1 MRIQEKTTSVIYKL
15 LFQIF
20 IFLIPT
26 QLAYQ
31 GIRVDYLAPTV
42 YATDFLAIILCI
54 LYYSKNRLPKIT
66 WWIFVFVF
74 INILVSLRWQISLI
88 KWLKIGE
95 LFLLAYVVARDVRLN
110 VLSWVVKPLIYS
122 VIFFVALAFAQI
134 VLGRTVG
141 GIFYWLGER
150 TFNTQTPGISLLFI
164 FNQTYL
170 KAYST
175 FSHPNSFAGFLGV
188 SLLLFFMYKTRWWTK
203 AISALGIVATFSL
216 GAVIGLFFN
225 RLPKYFIYLLIL
237 ISLLLPLISIQLL
250 NMNFPDNIADR
261 LILFVASG
269 QMISKHLLFG
279 VGLNNF
285 IIGLTQITVNSGRVW
300 LLQPVHNIVSLI
312 LSELGI
318 AGLGLVIL
326 GVTKVYLKM
335 NKKYLPIFMFIFI
348 TGLFDHYWLTL
359 QQNLLLLSVVFGL
372 AFRTSSD

>member
-1 MRIQEKTTSVIYKL
+1 
-15 LFQIF
+15 
-20 IFLIPT
+20 
-26 QLAYQ
+26 
-31 GIRVDYLAPTV
+31 
-42 YATDFLAIILCI
+42 
-54 LYYSKNRLPKIT
+54 
-66 WWIFVFVF
+66 
-74 INILVSLRWQISLI
+74 
-88 KWLKIGE
+88 
-95 LFLLAYVVARDVRLN
+95 
-110 VLSWVVKPLIYS
+110 
-122 VIFFVALAFAQI
+122 
-134 VLGRTVG
+134 
-141 GIFYWLGER
+141 
-150 TFNTQTPGISLLFI
+150 
-164 FNQTYL
+164 
-170 KAYST
+170 
-175 FSHPNSFAGFLGV
+175 
-188 SLLLFFMYKTRWWTK
+188 
-203 AISALGIVATFSL
+203 LGIVATFSL